1 MTGLS
6 CEQAMKL
13 FFAYLDRA
21 LAGGPLEEEFEAHLE
36 ACLSCC
42 EKLAFSRQLDAF
54 VKARCADVPVPNGLE
69 PRVRHALARAAT
81 RL

>member
-1 MTGLS
+1 MTVLS
-6 CEQAMKL
+6 CDDAVKQ

-21 LAGGPLEEEFEAHLE
+21 LAGGSLEDLEAHLE

-54 VKARCADVPVPNGLE
+54 VRNRLPEGAVPEGLE
-69 PRVRHALARAAT
+69 ARVRQVLARASVKP
-81 RL
+81 